1 VASRGGAR
9 RRIETKG
16 SKAVNQRTK
25 RAALAASLWL
35 AGATLPRVAA
45 ADAFRYTDRTGK
57 AHVVSVGPAR
67 SLGLAPAPPLWLAA
81 PGVFEARPPP
91 APTLAAGP
99 TLARVGPS
107 AAALYPLIREAA
119 AANALPAELVLAV
132 VEVESGFDPRAVS
145 SKGALGLM
153 QLMPA
158 TASLLGVGDV
168 FDPRQNVF
176 GGSKFLRSLLDE
188 FDGQLPLALAA
199 YNAGAGAVR
208 RHGAIPPIAETQGY
222 VASVLAI
229 YQRYLGGVGR
239 RAPGARPPRPEP
251 VVNAE
256 ASLDLAVEASP
267 AGRLATEVSS
277 APAARLAAEAS
288 SAPAARLAAEA
299 SPTPAARL
307 AAEAS
312 PTPAARPAARVARPA
327 VRSSAVRATSRRP
340 QASALA
346 SRTR

>member
-1 VASRGGAR
+1 MNR
-9 RRIETKG
+9 
-16 SKAVNQRTK
+16 RTK

-35 AGATLPRVAA
+35 AGATLARVAA

-81 PGVFEARPPP
+81 PGVFEARPPLAP
-91 APTLAAGP
+91 ALAAGP
-99 TLARVGPS
+99 TLARVGPN
-107 AAALYPLIREAA
+107 AAAFYPLIREAA

-188 FDGQLPLALAA
+188 FGGQLPLALAA

-239 RAPGARPPRPEP
+239 RALGARPPRPEP

-256 ASLDLAVEASP
+256 ASLDLAAEASP
-267 AGRLATEVSS
+267 VPAG
-277 APAARLAAEAS
+277 
-288 SAPAARLAAEA
+288 RLAAEA
-299 SPTPAARL
+299 SPA
-307 AAEAS
+307 
-312 PTPAARPAARVARPA
+312 PAARPAARVARPA
-327 VRSSAVRATSRRP
+327 MGASSVRATSRRP
-340 QASALA
+340 KASALA
-346 SRTR
+346 SRPR